1 VLVRARRNY
10 FDSVALH
17 VQATRAPITED
28 RLVHEW
34 LAPALGV
41 AVSPLPVAAMLLL
54 LGGERAVAKGAAF
67 WLAWVAGV
75 AVPTAAFVLLAG
87 RLDGNEDAVRP
98 IAVGEIAAGILLVA
112 VVLRHRFGGGVRAGA
127 EPAWLQALD
136 RAGTTRAAAL
146 ALLLSALNP
155 KNLALMLSGSLL
167 ALETGDGE
175 FAALGFV
182 LVAVSTVSG
191 LLGWRVL
198 AARRSA
204 ASLGALRRLAARH
217 DGTIGLVLGLLIGVY
232 FGLDGIRRL

>member
-1 VLVRARRNY
+1 
-10 FDSVALH
+10 
-17 VQATRAPITED
+17 
-28 RLVHEW
+28 VHEW
-34 LAPALGV
+34 IAPALGV

-87 RLDGNEDAVRP
+87 RLEGNEDAVRA
-98 IAVGEIAAGILLVA
+98 IAVGEIAVGILLVA
-112 VVLRHRFGGGVRAGA
+112 VVLRHRLGGVRAGA

-146 ALLLSALNP
+146 AVLLSALNP

-167 ALETGDGE
+167 AVETGDGE

-182 LVAVSTVSG
+182 LVAVSTVSA

-204 ASLGALRRLAARH
+204 ASLGALRRLAVRH
-217 DGTIGLVLGLLIGVY
+217 DGTIALVLGLLIGVY